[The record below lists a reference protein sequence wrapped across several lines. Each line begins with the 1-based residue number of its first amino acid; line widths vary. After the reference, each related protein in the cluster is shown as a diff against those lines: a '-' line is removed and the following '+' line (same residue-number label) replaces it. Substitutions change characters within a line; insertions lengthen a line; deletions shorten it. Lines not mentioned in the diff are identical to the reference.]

1 MFDCVGLGIC
11 AVDFICLLSKYP
23 ELDEKIDAETFS
35 LQGGGPVPTA
45 LVTLAHFGAKTSY
58 IGVVGDDEDGKF
70 VLDEFHHAGVDT
82 SATIIDKNCVTNR
95 AFIWVDKMSGKKS
108 IVLTQD
114 RSSSPLIADE
124 VSRRHLMSTKF
135 LHIDGRETQAVFP
148 AVAFARGNGVKVI
161 LDAGSPRE
169 RMDELLG
176 LVDYPVVS
184 EAFCRKYFGKD
195 SYQNHLGRLK
205 DRGARYAVI
214 TCGENGSF
222 AIDDGEM
229 YHQPAFNVNTM
240 DTTGAGDV
248 FHGAFIFGLIQGWEL
263 KDIMRFSAAAAALKC
278 TKIGG
283 RSGIPDLTM
292 VNKLLSQK
300 EKNE

>member
-1 MFDCVGLGIC
+1 
-11 AVDFICLLSKYP
+11 VDFICLLSEYP
-23 ELDEKIDAETFS
+23 GLDEKIDAETFS

-45 LVTLAHFGAKTSY
+45 LVTMAHFGAKTSY

-70 VLDEFHHAGVDT
+70 LLYEFSHAGVDT
-82 SATIIDKNCVTNR
+82 SATIIDKNGITNR
-95 AFIWVDKMSGKKS
+95 AFIWVDKKSGKKS

-124 VSRRHLMSTKF
+124 VSRRHLMSTKYM
-135 LHIDGRETQAVFP
+135 HIDGRETQAVFP
-148 AVAFARGNGVKVI
+148 AVEFARENGVEVI
-161 LDAGSPRE
+161 LDAGSPRD

-184 EAFCRKYFGKD
+184 EAFCRNYFGKG
-195 SYQNHLGRLK
+195 SYQNYLGILK

-214 TCGENGSF
+214 TCGERGSY
-222 AIDDGEM
+222 AIDDGEI
-229 YHQPAFNVNTM
+229 YHQPAFNVSVM

-248 FHGAFIFGLIQGWEL
+248 FHGAFIYGLIQGWQL
-263 KDIMRFSAAAAALKC
+263 KEIMRFSAAAAALKC